1 MSEIKE
7 LITVIG
13 DTKEVKWY
21 SIIKCCVWIEGRK
34 KIIHLPACFLKS
46 IGKLQDIEMDEKSY
60 ILENE
65 DEKTFFHYLIHIMGD
80 CESFSVNNINNN
92 L

>member
-46 IGKLQDIEMDEKSY
+46 IGKLQDIEMDEKAY

-65 DEKTFFHYLIHIMGD
+65 DEKTFF
-80 CESFSVNNINNN
+80 FT
-92 L
+92 